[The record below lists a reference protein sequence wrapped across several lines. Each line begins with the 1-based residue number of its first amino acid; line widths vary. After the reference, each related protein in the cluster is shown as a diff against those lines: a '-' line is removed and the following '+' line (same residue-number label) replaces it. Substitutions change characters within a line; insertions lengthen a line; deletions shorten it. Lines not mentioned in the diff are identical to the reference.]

1 MSRVKIKHGMIEAE
15 VDEEEEEY
23 IQTGSKSA
31 SAPIPHQH
39 MKQRQVMTVLEPL
52 EEADGRLGRFCEGT
66 VLLGYSTRC
75 TILHDIVRIQH
86 TTARPTKDHHDVS
99 SGWKIIMTAGWNMW
113 DHVMSG
119 TRPKRDLVLP
129 LRPHGEALVG
139 LASA

>member
-86 TTARPTKDHHDVS
+86 TTARPTNYIVS
-99 SGWKIIMTAGWNMW
+99 SGWIGPPRVQQRYGPSWYSNILQIHRYT
-113 DHVMSG
+113 
-119 TRPKRDLVLP
+119 
-129 LRPHGEALVG
+129 
-139 LASA
+139 